1 MLRSIRLM
9 TTVALLVLPAW
20 AQDITGEWQGTL
32 KLGDE
37 ELRVILQVAKGHAG
51 GWTATSV
58 VVTQGGIPS
67 HFRVSSVALDASTLK
82 FVIEEV
88 SGAYEGKV
96 TADGNSMKGTWIQ
109 EQRLPLDFQRATKKT
124 AWRDP
129 SPHSVQFITVENNA
143 RLEVLDWGGS
153 GRPLVLLTGLGNDA
167 HIYDNFAPKLT
178 GTCHVYGITRRG
190 FGVSSVPD
198 PSVNGA
204 YTADRLGDDVLAV
217 LNALKLARP
226 VLAGHSIA
234 GEELSS
240 VASRHPERVAGLI
253 YMEAG
258 FGYAFYDSARG
269 DLRIDRLELE
279 QKLQKLQPEMGTEEM
294 KKLVGELLQ
303 TNLPAFERSLREV
316 RKDLAVMPRQE
327 PQHPETPIRKAIYD
341 GVRKYTDIRPPVL
354 AIFALPQ
361 QISESFPDEA
371 ARAAFEARATANTA
385 AQVNAF
391 EAGVPSA
398 RVVRVPHASH
408 YIFQSNEA
416 DVLREIKAFLG
427 SLH

>member
-1 MLRSIRLM
+1 MLRLIGLVSM
-9 TTVALLVLPAW
+9 AAALALPAS
-20 AQDITGEWQGTL
+20 AQDITGDWQGRL
-32 KLGDE
+32 KLGGE
-37 ELRVILQVAKGHAG
+37 ELRVILQVTKDPAV
-51 GWTATSV
+51 GWKATAA
-58 VVTQGGIPS
+58 VVTQAGIPS
-67 HFRVSSVALDASTLK
+67 RFRVSPVTLDGSLLK
-82 FVIEEV
+82 FAIEEV

-96 TADGNSMKGTWIQ
+96 HADGNYIKGTWIQ
-109 EQRLPLDFQRATKKT
+109 AQRIPLDLERATKET
-124 AWRDP
+124 AWHDP
-129 SPHSVQFITVENNA
+129 SPHSVHFVTVENNVT
-143 RLEVLDWGGS
+143 LEVLDWGGS

-190 FGVSSVPD
+190 FGASSAPD
-198 PSVNGA
+198 PSINGTYA
-204 YTADRLGDDVLAV
+204 ADRLGDDVLAV

-240 VASRHPERVAGLI
+240 VGSRHPERVAGLI

-258 FGYAFYDSARG
+258 FGFAFYDKARG

-279 QKLQKLQPEMGTEEM
+279 QKLKKLQPEIGTEEL
-294 KKLVGELLQ
+294 KKLVGDLLQ
-303 TNLPAFERSLREV
+303 TDLPAFERSLRELQ
-316 RKDLAVMPRQE
+316 KDLAVMPQRG
-327 PQHPETPIRKAIYD
+327 PQRPQTPIRQAIYA
-341 GVRKYTDIRPPVL
+341 GVRKYTDIRLPVL

-361 QISESFPDEA
+361 GMSESSPDEA
-371 ARAAFEARATANTA
+371 ARAAFEARAKANTA
-385 AQVNAF
+385 AQVDAF
-391 EAGVPSA
+391 EGGVPSA

-427 SLH
+427 GLH

>member
-9 TTVALLVLPAW
+9 TMVALLVLPAC
-20 AQDITGEWQGTL
+20 AQDIAGEWQGTL
-32 KLGDE
+32 KLGGE
-37 ELRVILQVAKGHAG
+37 ELRVILQVAKDHAG

-67 HFRVSSVALDASTLK
+67 RFRVSSMTLEGSTLK
-82 FVIEEV
+82 FAVEEV
-88 SGAYEGKV
+88 SGAYEGTVNGK
-96 TADGNSMKGTWIQ
+96 SIKGTWIQ
-109 EQRLPLDFQRATKKT
+109 RQRVPLDFQRATRGT

-129 SPHSVQFITVENNA
+129 SPHSAQFITVENNV

-167 HIYDNFAPKLT
+167 HIYDSFAPKLT
-178 GTCHVYGITRRG
+178 GICHVYGITRRG
-190 FGVSSVPD
+190 FGASSTPD
-198 PSVNGA
+198 PSVKGA
-204 YTADRLGDDVLAV
+204 YAADRLGDDVLAV
-217 LNALKLARP
+217 LNALKLERP

-234 GEELSS
+234 GAELSS

-258 FGYAFYDSARG
+258 FGFAFYDSARG
-269 DLRIDRLELE
+269 DLRVDRLELE
-279 QKLQKLQPEMGTEEM
+279 RKLQKLQPETGTEEL

-316 RKDLAVMPRQE
+316 QKDLAVMPRQE
-327 PQHPETPIRKAIYD
+327 PQRPETPIRRAIYA
-341 GVRKYTDIRPPVL
+341 GVRKYTDIGPPVL
-354 AIFALPQ
+354 GIFALPQ
-361 QISESFPDEA
+361 QRSESFPDEA
-371 ARAAFEARATANTA
+371 ARAAFEARATANTT

-391 EAGVPSA
+391 EAGIPSA
-398 RVVRVPHASH
+398 RVVRIPHASH

-427 SLH
+427 SLR